1 MRDAFIM
8 LLLKTKNTIEIFLQI
23 VKLFDNSI
31 RNEFIMVKI

>member
-1 MRDAFIM
+1 M